1 MPKPYI
7 SLILVL
13 LISATFFGF
22 VTSAQKTES
31 GTKEEGVT
39 LAALGVSAEQKAQIK
54 ALWALK
60 RQSHLQAI
68 ENLRS
73 LNRLAKDK
81 MASDDQVR
89 EVLKKFHQER
99 IARERKV
106 ETAEESLIK
115 SLPPHAQLHLTVL
128 GVLDNGLM
136 PRHLSTTPKKED
148 NTQEP
153 SDR

>member
-1 MPKPYI
+1 MPKFYI
-7 SLILVL
+7 NLALAL

-22 VTSAQKTES
+22 VTWAQKTED
-31 GTKEEGVT
+31 GTKKEGVT
-39 LAALGVSAEQKAQIK
+39 LEALGVTAEQKERIK
-54 ALWALK
+54 ALWEFK
-60 RQSHLQAI
+60 RQTYLQAI
-68 ENLRS
+68 ENLRP

-89 EVLKKFHQER
+89 EALKKFHQER

-106 ETAEESLIK
+106 ELAEENLIK
-115 SLPPHAQLHLTVL
+115 SLPPRAQLHLTVL

-136 PRHLSTTPKKED
+136 PRHLSATLKKED
-148 NTQEP
+148 NTQKS